1 MRVGTLQAQFDPPL
15 TRELFAAVSLRHC
28 FGIHRAITRRHCEP
42 VQFGGVLAFRP
53 SPFAVLLM
61 KEKRMLQAENRIDRL
76 LGTEHAKPLLSL
88 AQLPFSLSRDVRSMN
103 SSMIG
108 CRPPVRRFSPAFA
121 GTVIF
126 GSGVAAAF
134 TPSLLSMSRSVQ
146 SQSCAWMRNAGAGR
160 VTHFLTTEESWRF
173 DVAMMKRFFAL
184 LAIGLL
190 TLNLHAAEKP
200 KAAKGKLT
208 SIQGIAEATEAK
220 LNAAGVT
227 SVEELLEKGA
237 TPKGREELAQKSECL
252 PRRF

>member
-1 MRVGTLQAQFDPPL
+1 MCGCRRSRIYAGGHAPGAIRSAPD
-15 TRELFAAVSLRHC
+15 A
-28 FGIHRAITRRHCEP
+28 RAICRGVSSPLLRDSSRHTRRHCEP

-61 KEKRMLQAENRIDRL
+61 KEKRMLQAEKRIDRL

-134 TPSLLSMSRSVQ
+134 TPSLLSMSPLRS
-146 SQSCAWMRNAGAGR
+146 
-160 VTHFLTTEESWRF
+160 
-173 DVAMMKRFFAL
+173 
-184 LAIGLL
+184 
-190 TLNLHAAEKP
+190 KP
-200 KAAKGKLT
+200 KLRLDA
-208 SIQGIAEATEAK
+208 
-220 LNAAGVT
+220 
-227 SVEELLEKGA
+227 
-237 TPKGREELAQKSECL
+237 
-252 PRRF
+252 